1 MGSLKKGYTQVYTG
15 NGKGKTTAAL
25 GLALRAA
32 GNGMKVFIGQFVK
45 GMEYSEIRSLKKFS
59 DNITVRQFG
68 RGCFIKKHPE
78 DEDIRC
84 ARDGLEEL
92 KQVISGGKYDVV
104 ILDEINIAI
113 HFKLLGVEDV
123 TGLMERKP
131 EDLELILTGRF
142 AHRDIVEKADL
153 VTEMQEVKHYYQQG
167 VLARAGIER

>member
-45 GMEYSEIRSLKKFS
+45 GMQYSEIKSLEKFS

-68 RGCFIKKHPE
+68 RGCFIKKDPE

-84 ARDGLEEL
+84 AREGLEEL
-92 KQVISGGKYDVV
+92 KEAIACGKYDVV
-104 ILDEINIAI
+104 ILDEINIATY
-113 HFKLLGVEDV
+113 FKLLSVKEVMGLIED
-123 TGLMERKP
+123 KP
-131 EDLELILTGRF
+131 KDLELILTGRL
-142 AHRDIVEKADL
+142 AHKDIIARADL

>member
-68 RGCFIKKHPE
+68 RGCFIKRHPE
-78 DEDIRC
+78 DEDVRY
-84 ARDGLEEL
+84 ARNGLEEL
-92 KQVISGGKYDVV
+92 KEVISGGKYDVV

-113 HFKLLGVEDV
+113 YFKLLGVEEV
-123 TGLMERKP
+123 ISLMEGKP
-131 EDLELILTGRF
+131 ENLELILTGRF
-142 AHRDIVEKADL
+142 AHQAIIEKADM